1 MSTANHDRYDLQTD
15 GDSVREDFLDVIY
28 NIAPTRTP
36 FMSGIGVGSAKS
48 DKHEWQT
55 DDLHSVNPNNAAVDG
70 ADAGND
76 QSATSQRVG
85 NYCQISTKVI
95 KVSGRADAVT
105 KAGRRTELAYQ
116 LSKATKSIKRDM
128 EAILTANN
136 AAVVGSS
143 STPSETAG
151 ALACI
156 ITNWGTMAASGS
168 TAPALSGT
176 TSGYPDTAAGVAGTN
191 LPLTESK
198 LRSQIQAQYTQGGEA
213 DTIMVAPALKQVIS
227 EYLFSSSARVA
238 TLYRDEAGNSGQ
250 ATATGAV
257 DVFVS
262 DFGAFTIVP
271 NLFIN
276 HNGTVPDASVML
288 ILQMNMW
295 AVAYLRTFRT
305 IQLATTG
312 DAQNRELLV
321 DYALR
326 FNNEAANASI
336 LDIDST
342 TAMLAVPA

>member
-1 MSTANHDRYDLQTD
+1 MSTSNFDRYNLQTD
-15 GDSVREDFLDVIY
+15 GDSVREDFLDTIY

-48 DKHEWQT
+48 DLHEWQT
-55 DDLHSVNPNNAAVDG
+55 DDLHSVNPNNKAIDG
-70 ADAGND
+70 ADAGTD
-76 QSATSQRVG
+76 QSEASVRLS

-95 KVSGRADAVT
+95 RVSGRADAVT

-116 LSKATKSIKRDM
+116 LTKATKSLKRDM

-136 AAVVGSS
+136 AAVAGDS
-143 STPSETAG
+143 STAPECAG
-151 ALACI
+151 AIAFI
-156 ITNWGTMAASGS
+156 RTNWHTMAASTSAAPTLSS
-168 TAPALSGT
+168 TT
-176 TSGYPDTAAGVAGTN
+176 YGYPDAAANVGGTDA
-191 LPLTESK
+191 PLTETT
-198 LRSQIQAQYTQGGEA
+198 LRTAIQAQYTQGGEA
-213 DTIMVAPALKQVIS
+213 DTIMVAPALKTIIS

-238 TLYRDEAGNSGQ
+238 TLYRDTDNTGSGQ

-271 NLFIN
+271 NLFLN
-276 HNGTVPDASVML
+276 HNGTNPDATALL
-288 ILQMNMW
+288 ILQMSMW

-321 DYALR
+321 DYTLR
-326 FNNEAANASI
+326 ANNEAANASI
-336 LDIDST
+336 LDISSGAM
-342 TAMLAVPA
+342 TAS